1 MGFNKRMIS
10 KDVVMGTDES
20 NLPNLFNADGL
31 TFDNWSY
38 KFFELYE
45 SGLPKDVAIEFLSNT
60 GI

>member
-10 KDVVMGTDES
+10 KEVVIGTEES
-20 NLPNLFNADGL
+20 KLTSLLNADGL

>member
-10 KDVVMGTDES
+10 KEVVIATEES
-20 NLPNLFNADGL
+20 KLPSLFNADGL

-60 GI
+60 GV